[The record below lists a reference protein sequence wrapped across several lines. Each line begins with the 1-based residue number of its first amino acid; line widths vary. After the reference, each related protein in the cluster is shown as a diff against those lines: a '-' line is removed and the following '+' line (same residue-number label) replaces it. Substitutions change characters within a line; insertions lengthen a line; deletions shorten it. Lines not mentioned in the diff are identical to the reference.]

1 MGNRPP
7 DDAKPADLPAISI
20 AALVAGQEE
29 KAP

>member
-20 AALVAGQEE
+20 AALVAGQEG

>member
-7 DDAKPADLPAISI
+7 VNAKPADRPAISI
-20 AALVAGQEE
+20 AALVAGQEG